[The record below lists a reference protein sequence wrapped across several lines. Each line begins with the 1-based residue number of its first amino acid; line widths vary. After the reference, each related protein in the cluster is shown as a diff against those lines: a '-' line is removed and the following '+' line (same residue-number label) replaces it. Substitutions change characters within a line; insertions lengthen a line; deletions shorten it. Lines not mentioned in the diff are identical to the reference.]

1 MRQGV
6 EVVEVG
12 MEDNDYVVDD
22 NERVFRVGDLVEFWA
37 GPVVRGYRTD
47 SGDPAFVKEIHGL
60 GWYGIRMV
68 GSFGGRNRR
77 VFWKNLFKDG
87 TFQKQVGKGGGAR
100 VRTKGRMQERANDD
114 AEAKFGA
121 ELRLTKREL
130 QKSEMEKSDMEKQA
144 EERLKV
150 QEMKSRKAEKDLT
163 AVHKRQLRKML
174 EDNSADK
181 QTLKDDEEDRERKS
195 RKFIRDLKKEVE
207 ALTDKVGLGIDGEAH
222 LQRQLEKE
230 RQTRTTLEG
239 RVGTFR
245 QKIADLDKRTWE
257 KDDSVRDLRAEVSEK
272 ERKITT
278 MQKRVE
284 RGDTRN
290 KTVVEKL
297 EEERAALVEDLVKS
311 NNEVSLWATH
321 NSEVPPYPEPFST

>member
-12 MEDNDYVVDD
+12 MVGNDYDVDD

-60 GWYGIRMV
+60 GWYGIKMV

-130 QKSEMEKSDMEKQA
+130 QKSEMDKADMEKQA

-163 AVHKRQLRKML
+163 AVHKRQLRMML

-195 RKFIRDLKKEVE
+195 RKRIRDLKKEVE
-207 ALTDKVGLGIDGEAH
+207 ALTDKVGLGLDGEAH

-245 QKIADLDKRTWE
+245 EKIADLDKRTWE

-272 ERKITT
+272 ERKLTT

-284 RGDTRN
+284 RVDTQN

-297 EEERAALVEDLVKS
+297 EQERAALVEDLVKS

-321 NSEVPPYPEPFST
+321 NSEVPPYPEPFPT

>member
-1 MRQGV
+1 MEVRNGV
-6 EVVEVG
+6 QEVEVG
-12 MEDNDYVVDD
+12 MEDNEYAVDD

-60 GWYGIRMV
+60 GWYGIKMV

-87 TFQKQVGKGGGAR
+87 SFQKQVGKGGGAR

-130 QKSEMEKSDMEKQA
+130 QKSEMEKTDMEKQA

-163 AVHKRQLRKML
+163 AGHKRQLRKML
-174 EDNSADK
+174 EEKSADK
-181 QTLKDDEEDRERKS
+181 
-195 RKFIRDLKKEVE
+195 
-207 ALTDKVGLGIDGEAH
+207 
-222 LQRQLEKE
+222 
-230 RQTRTTLEG
+230 
-239 RVGTFR
+239 
-245 QKIADLDKRTWE
+245 
-257 KDDSVRDLRAEVSEK
+257 
-272 ERKITT
+272 
-278 MQKRVE
+278 
-284 RGDTRN
+284 
-290 KTVVEKL
+290 
-297 EEERAALVEDLVKS
+297 
-311 NNEVSLWATH
+311 
-321 NSEVPPYPEPFST
+321 